1 MFYFFLIFCFLE
13 SLSCVYL
20 IYLDIFI
27 FYLSSRVAAEEVR
40 IDKCTV
46 VPGGTFTKS
55 YTTYDIKVVRPDS
68 LGGTTVVARRFS
80 EVDNIPIL
88 KK

>member
-1 MFYFFLIFCFLE
+1 MIMWTYLYFI
-13 SLSCVYL
+13 
-20 IYLDIFI
+20 
-27 FYLSSRVAAEEVR
+27 SRVAAEEVR
-40 IDKCTV
+40 IEKCTV

-80 EVDNIPIL
+80 EVVPVL
-88 KK
+88 KKKKKKKT